1 MVTRDDELEGPWKV
15 LGRVQESVSQF
26 EQDTD
31 VSVGSKRRR
40 SSPVGNADPAPDT
53 KRPRAD
59 TTSSPPCLAPVV
71 NPTAE
76 KIFALSVTG
85 DFSLGVGDIFL
96 TQGWRERW
104 CRCNTCRTSIELKPF
119 LAEEE
124 ETYEP
129 PEDPDSGL
137 SLEELGM
144 RALQNIPRERAI
156 DGIRAFNDMRDGL
169 VQYLRPFAQE
179 GKVVSEA
186 DVRAFFEARLEAAR
200 TGNL

>member
-1 MVTRDDELEGPWKV
+1 MISRDGESEGPWKV
-15 LGRVQESVSQF
+15 IGRMQESSSQI
-26 EQDTD
+26 EQDVE
-31 VSVGSKRRR
+31 VSDPIVGSKRRR
-40 SSPVGNADPAPDT
+40 SPSVGNADPAPDT

-59 TTSSPPCLAPVV
+59 TTPSAPCLAPVV

-76 KIFALSVTG
+76 KIFALSATG

-96 TQGWRERW
+96 TQGWRDRW
-104 CRCNTCRTSIELKPF
+104 CRCDTVSAYSSILYPLSLIHLWQCRTSIELKPF
-119 LAEEE
+119 LLEEE

-156 DGIRAFNDMRDGL
+156 DGIRAFNDMRYVYTPL
-169 VQYLRPFAQE
+169 V
-179 GKVVSEA
+179 
-186 DVRAFFEARLEAAR
+186 
-200 TGNL
+200 